1 MKKSFLIFSIIVF
14 YVIIGNQ
21 YFSQTS
27 YLDKGCFCVGI
38 YIVRDGKKEER
49 EKIIRAVCDPKW
61 VREDQAISS
70 IRRSLQELS
79 KETDEEYTVFP
90 VAAMWCK
97 D

>member
-38 YIVRDGKKEER
+38 YIVRDGKER
-49 EKIIRAVCDPKW
+49 KKMIEAVCDPKW
-61 VREDQAISS
+61 EREDQAISS

-79 KETDEEYTVFP
+79 KETGSEYKVFP